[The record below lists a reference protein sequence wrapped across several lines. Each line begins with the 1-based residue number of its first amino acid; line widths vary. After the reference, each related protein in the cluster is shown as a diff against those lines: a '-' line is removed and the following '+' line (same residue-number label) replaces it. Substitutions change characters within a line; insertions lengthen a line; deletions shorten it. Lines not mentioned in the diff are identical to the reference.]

1 MNKREGWKHK
11 GIKELF
17 LDFKFDDYEKSFW
30 YSKLMYIVY
39 VIADKISL
47 TVWENL
53 SNLLREIIPL
63 NLYK

>member
-47 TVWENL
+47 TV
-53 SNLLREIIPL
+53 
-63 NLYK
+63 